1 MTFTPGSTS
10 PLSTINNPTVPH
22 ATYFLGQRACV
33 YLPLSVSICATVK
46 GSTAAPYVAL
56 LCPAALIMLIL
67 SPTDSPN
74 D

>member
-10 PLSTINNPTVPH
+10 PLSTINNPTVLQ
-22 ATYFLGQRACV
+22 ATYCLGHSACV
-33 YLPLSVSICATVK
+33 YLPLSVLICATVN

-56 LCPAALIMLIL
+56 LCPAALIILIL
-67 SPTDSPN
+67 SLTESPN